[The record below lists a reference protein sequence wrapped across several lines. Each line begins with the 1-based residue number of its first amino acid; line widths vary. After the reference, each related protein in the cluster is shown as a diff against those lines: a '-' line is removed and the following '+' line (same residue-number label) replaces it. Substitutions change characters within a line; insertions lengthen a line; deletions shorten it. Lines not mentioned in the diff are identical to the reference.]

1 MKQADDRLLFEAFF
15 ALEYR
20 SVVSL
25 GFVLS
30 GSWEAAEDLA
40 QDAFAAAHRD
50 WQRIGCYDKPGAWVR
65 RAVSNRAISLRRKRA
80 SEHDIARRL
89 VGTSSPDDQL
99 SPADHELWARVR
111 CLPRRQAQLVAL
123 VYLED
128 RSVKEASDILGISEP
143 TAKTHLQRARRRLA
157 EELEIEEQSEM
168 EQT

>member
-1 MKQADDRLLFEAFF
+1 MKRADDRLLFETFF
-15 ALEYR
+15 AMEYR

-30 GSWEAAEDLA
+30 GSWEVAEDLA

-50 WQRIGCYDKPGAWVR
+50 WQRIGRYDKPGAWVR

-80 SEHDIARRL
+80 SERDISRRL
-89 VGTSSPDDQL
+89 VGTRSPDAHL

-111 CLPRRQAQLVAL
+111 SLPRRQAQLVAL

-128 RSVKEASDILGISEP
+128 RSLKEASEILGISEP

-157 EELEIEEQSEM
+157 EELGVDEKSEM
-168 EQT
+168 EET